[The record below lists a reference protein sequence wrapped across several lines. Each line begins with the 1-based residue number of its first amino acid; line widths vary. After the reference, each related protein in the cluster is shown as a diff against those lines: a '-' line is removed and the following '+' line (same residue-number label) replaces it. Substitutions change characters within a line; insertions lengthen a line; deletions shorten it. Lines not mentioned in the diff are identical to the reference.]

1 MTSDLFGQ
9 SPMSTLSASIRGGL
23 APGQLGMVMARA
35 GVGKSAFLVHI
46 ALGHLMRGTEVL
58 HVSLQ
63 DQAAHVRSFYDEIL
77 GELVRASGAQHGA
90 AQVEVERNRVIHSFL
105 TGSFTTDRLT
115 HLLATLDEVMHFRP
129 TVVVIDGSV
138 DASEIDAVA
147 WRKMAQDANIRIW
160 GAVNTHRE
168 GGPSA
173 SDLAG
178 SFDTAVVL
186 EPKGDDVSLQVLRAG
201 GEDLTDAT
209 PLHLNP
215 ATMLVEGDAPVVGT
229 IVAPSPAP
237 QTVTLVSGG
246 TTGAEC
252 AFGEAAEKWGIKEV
266 NLTFDGHRQV
276 RTSGAKM
283 LSAKELQQGAVS
295 MTYVNQRLKR
305 TWDRSGPVAKILAS
319 QWHLVSAVRQLFVVG
334 VITED
339 GTVTG
344 GTGWSV
350 ELAKRWNKTVW
361 VYCQERKDW
370 HSWNGSDWIGGQPV
384 IENTTIGGTGT
395 RFVSDAGK
403 VAIDDLFERS
413 FGV

>member
-1 MTSDLFGQ
+1 MTSDLFGL

-46 ALGHLMRGTEVL
+46 ALGHLLRGTEVL

-63 DQAAHVRSFYDEIL
+63 DEATHVRSFYDEIL
-77 GELVRASGAQHGA
+77 AELLRGSGTNTATA
-90 AQVEVERNRVIHSFL
+90 RVEVERNRVIHSFL
-105 TGSFTTDRLT
+105 SGPFTTDRLT

-129 TVVVIDGSV
+129 AVVVIDGAMDASDV
-138 DASEIDAVA
+138 DAAA
-147 WRKMAQDANIRIW
+147 WKKMAQDGNIRIW

-173 SDLAG
+173 EDIAN

-186 EPKGDDVSLQVLRAG
+186 EPHGKIIALHVLRAG
-201 GEDLTDAT
+201 GQDAPETD

-215 ATMLVEGDAPVVGT
+215 VTMLVEGDVPASGP

-237 QTVTLVSGG
+237 QTITLVSGG

-252 AFGEAAEKWGIKEV
+252 AFGEAAEKWGLSEV
-266 NLTFDGHRQV
+266 NLTFAGHRQV
-276 RTSGAKM
+276 RTNGTKT
-283 LSAKELQQGAVS
+283 LSDKELQQGAVS
-295 MTYVNQRLKR
+295 MTYVNQSLKR
-305 TWDRSGPVAKILAS
+305 SWDRNGPVAKILQT
-319 QWHLVSAVRQLFVVG
+319 QWHLVSQVRQLFVIG
-334 VITED
+334 VIKQD
-339 GTVTG
+339 NTVTG

-361 VYCQERKDW
+361 VFCQEKNSW
-370 HSWNGSDWIGGQPV
+370 HKWSGTEWVAGEPI
-384 IENTTIGGTGT
+384 IETTAIGGTGT

-403 VAIDDLFERS
+403 AAIDELFERS
-413 FGV
+413 FGS